1 MRGPGRSRSN
11 RVMVR
16 RMVCGM
22 PNLNVSVRA
31 ATLEQARA
39 AAAVAG
45 MTLSAWVDKTLA
57 ESIWTARFAR
67 QQQRNA
73 ALGVTP
79 DYLAAEYARL
89 EDLRRAAG

>member
-1 MRGPGRSRSN
+1 
-11 RVMVR
+11 MVR
-16 RMVCGM
+16 RMVSGV
-22 PNLNVSVRA
+22 PDLNVSVRA

-39 AAAVAG
+39 AAAAAG

-73 ALGVTP
+73 ALGVTS
-79 DYLAAEYARL
+79 DHLAAEYARL
-89 EDLRRAAG
+89 EELRRTAG

>member
-1 MRGPGRSRSN
+1 
-11 RVMVR
+11 
-16 RMVCGM
+16 MVCDM

-31 ATLEQARA
+31 ATLDEARA
-39 AAAVAG
+39 AATAAG

-79 DYLAAEYARL
+79 DYLAAEHDRL
-89 EDLRRAAG
+89 EALRRAAG

>member
-1 MRGPGRSRSN
+1 
-11 RVMVR
+11 
-16 RMVCGM
+16 M

-31 ATLEQARA
+31 ATLDEARA
-39 AAAVAG
+39 AAVAAG
-45 MTLSAWVDKTLA
+45 MTLSAWVDQTLT

-67 QQQRNA
+67 QQGRNA

>member
-1 MRGPGRSRSN
+1 
-11 RVMVR
+11 
-16 RMVCGM
+16 
-22 PNLNVSVRA
+22 
-31 ATLEQARA
+31 
-39 AAAVAG
+39 
-45 MTLSAWVDKTLA
+45 MTLSAWVDKMLA
-57 ESIWTARFAR
+57 ESIWTVRFAR